1 MRKIIL
7 LIFGLFCA
15 AGMDAAAQ
23 DVITRRNGEDIK
35 AVIVEVTDDAIK
47 YKRENLPD
55 GPLFTISKAD
65 VLMVTYSDGSR
76 DVFADYMPGGQAP
89 APAAYAEAPANLRP
103 GMKYRELLQYY
114 DYRNYRNFMG
124 YERFSPAV
132 AGLCS
137 FIPPGSRAEALAISA
152 ALRHAMLPLC
162 CPASRRQEPVPRIT
176 RRRWHL
182 YPA

>member
-103 GMKYRELLQYY
+103 GMKYRELLLSCDRKGNKQSC
-114 DYRNYRNFMG
+114 NG
-124 YERFSPAV
+124 
-132 AGLCS
+132 
-137 FIPPGSRAEALAISA
+137 
-152 ALRHAMLPLC
+152 
-162 CPASRRQEPVPRIT
+162 
-176 RRRWHL
+176 
-182 YPA
+182 